1 MERPIVILCI
11 DRDNDLKEKAK
22 IPGPI
27 IGREKNLE
35 AAMKLGLADAGDA
48 DVNALLAA
56 IRLYDKMKSEGKTVE
71 IVTLTGD
78 KKLGYDADKKISNQL
93 EKIIKELSPESAILV
108 SDGAADEEVIPIIK
122 SRIKIDSTE
131 IVIVKQSQA
140 LERTYF
146 ILLEKL
152 KDPYYAKIIIGIPAL
167 LILLFS
173 VSDYLGLGWQPVGI
187 IIGIYLIVRMLRIDE
202 AIVNF
207 MKEFRFSAE
216 RISWIGYLGGF
227 ALLLITGIVGFQS
240 FKEGAYLS
248 AEKHAAYII
257 RSVLWPLLVAY
268 FFLVTGKVIDALAEK
283 KAYKVTKYALYSTGI
298 ILTIMLL
305 NIGCSW
311 VLNIEAPYISFGD
324 FLIAI
329 ISAIML
335 AYVSSLVVSWIRTDI
350 IRKMKLEGREAI
362 GQDGSLIGKIV
373 GVDIKNEKLIIQ
385 TILEKKFNLPF
396 SAISTIEDK
405 VILKTED

>member
-1 MERPIVILCI
+1 MERPIVILCV
-11 DRDNDLKEKAK
+11 DRDNDFKEKAK
-22 IPGPI
+22 IAGPI
-27 IGREKNLE
+27 LGREKNLE

-48 DVNALLAA
+48 DVNALMAA
-56 IRLYDKMKSEGKTVE
+56 IKLYDKMKGEGKTVE
-71 IVTLTGD
+71 IATLTGD
-78 KKLGYDADKKISNQL
+78 KRLGYDADKKISNQL
-93 EKIIKELSPESAILV
+93 EKIMKELNPESAILV
-108 SDGAADEEVIPIIK
+108 SDGAADEEVLPIIK

-187 IIGIYLIVRMLRIDE
+187 IIGLYLIMRMLRIDE
-202 AIVNF
+202 SAMNLL
-207 MKEFRFSAE
+207 KEFKFDAE
-216 RISWIGYLGGF
+216 RISWIGYLGGL
-227 ALLLITGIVGFQS
+227 ALLVITGIVAFQS
-240 FKEGAYLS
+240 YKEGSYLS
-248 AEKHAAYII
+248 GEKHVAYII

-268 FFLVTGKVIDALAEK
+268 FFLITGKVIDALSDK
-283 KAYKVTKYALYSTGI
+283 KSYKITKYALYTTGV

-311 VLNIEAPYISFGD
+311 ILNISAPYVSFGD
-324 FLIAI
+324 FLLAI
-329 ISAIML
+329 ITAILL
-335 AYVSSLVVSWIRTDI
+335 AYVSTLVVSWIRTDI

-405 VILKTED
+405 VILKMEG

>member
-202 AIVNF
+202 ALVNF

-257 RSVLWPLLVAY
+257 RSILWPLLVAY

>member
-131 IVIVKQSQA
+131 IIIVKQSQA